1 MIEKV
6 SQDPISVRMLKV
18 DGNDVMEILKIK
30 PGPKVGQILR
40 ILLEK
45 VIDDPKNNER
55 EFLRKEIGRLG
66 KLEDKELGEMAKKA
80 KEKIEE
86 IEKKRDEM
94 TKRKYWVT

>member
-1 MIEKV
+1 
-6 SQDPISVRMLKV
+6 
-18 DGNDVMEILKIK
+18 MEILKIK
-30 PGPKVGQILR
+30 PGPKVGQILH

-55 EFLRKEIGRLG
+55 EFLRKEIERLG
-66 KLEDKELGEMAKKA
+66 KLSDQELAELSKKA

-94 TKRKYWVT
+94 TKKKYWVT